1 MKVYS
6 HSAVVH
12 GSHAGKSK
20 SYLFTLTILI
30 QLAFQGFV
38 IRPGHE
44 NLVAMGA
51 VSTIAD
57 DEIIS
62 VPAKKRNCY
71 FQEEYKLELHRWVM
85 EMLVV
90 LVIILLPRLYSQS
103 GCVFEC
109 KMAMGRAKTIGG
121 CTPWFYPSKG
131 RVEQV

>member
-1 MKVYS
+1 MSIVNSRSKFPSLFEKVKQIVKNES
-6 HSAVVH
+6 LQPKCGAWQPFWEI
-12 GSHAGKSK
+12 KINK
-20 SYLFTLTILI
+20 LTILI

-57 DEIIS
+57 DEILS

-90 LVIILLPRLYSQS
+90 
-103 GCVFEC
+103 
-109 KMAMGRAKTIGG
+109 
-121 CTPWFYPSKG
+121 
-131 RVEQV
+131 